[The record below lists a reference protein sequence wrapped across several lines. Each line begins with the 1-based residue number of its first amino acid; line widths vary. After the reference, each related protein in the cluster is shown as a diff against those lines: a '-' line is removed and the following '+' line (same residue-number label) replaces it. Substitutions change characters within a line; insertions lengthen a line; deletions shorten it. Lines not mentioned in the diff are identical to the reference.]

1 MIRCIQT
8 IMPYIQ
14 HKLGKTFYL
23 SQGPK
28 NTSNLPIVGLHGG
41 PGSTHSGRLALL
53 NLSNKRKVYIY
64 DQIGGG
70 KSSVTQQ
77 KHWTIETFTQELHTL
92 IQAWGLKQFHLYG
105 GSWGTTLALEYYL
118 RYKNNGVASL
128 IFQSPLFSGKDWS
141 NDAKVLIKKLPQKYQ
156 KIIRYCHEIGA
167 TDAAVYQQAMHEYY
181 KRHVLRD
188 EKKLS
193 QMLNPKKG
201 KNNNGKNIYQYMWG
215 ESEFF
220 PTGTL
225 KNYNQVQALKKIT
238 VPCLLMCGQYDE
250 ARPETSQKY
259 TKMIKSAQYKTI
271 KGAAHAVLTEKP
283 NEVLKHVGQFISEVE
298 KRR

>member
-1 MIRCIQT
+1 
-8 IMPYIQ
+8 MPYIQ

-23 SQGPK
+23 SKGPK
-28 NTSNLPIVGLHGG
+28 NASALPIVGLHGG
-41 PGSTHSGRLALL
+41 PGSTHTGRLALL
-53 NLSNKRKVYIY
+53 KLSNKRKVYIY

-77 KHWTIETFTQELHTL
+77 KHWTIDTFTQELHTL

-118 RYKNNGVASL
+118 RYKNNSVASL
-128 IFQSPLFSGKDWS
+128 IFQSPLFSSKDWS
-141 NDAKVLIKKLPQKYQ
+141 NDAQILIKKLPQKYQ

-167 TDAAVYQQAMHEYY
+167 TDSTVYKQATHEYY
-181 KRHVLRD
+181 KRYVLRD
-188 EKKLS
+188 EKKLL
-193 QMLNPKKG
+193 QMSKPKKG
-201 KNNNGKNIYQYMWG
+201 KKPNNGSNIYHYMWG
-215 ESEFF
+215 ASEFF

-225 KNYNQVQALKKIT
+225 KNYNQVQALKKIN

-250 ARPETSQKY
+250 ARPETSKKY
-259 TKMIKSAQYKTI
+259 TQMINNAQYKTI

-283 NEVLKHVGQFISEVE
+283 KDALNYVHQFISDVE
-298 KRR
+298 KKQ